1 MSDDSFASEPLITE
15 CVLSSNEISYSLKSL
30 IDIEAAD
37 YSFIDEVIAQIVC
50 DQLQIKPLTLT
61 KAKSIR
67 EFDDHYAK
75 RLITHAIYLNLTVQ
89 DHTIDTASM
98 LITRLD
104 QHQMILEKTWMN
116 KIGLVIDMRI
126 DSLRFSNFTPN
137 HKSIVLLTSNKT
149 ITKQKSLTSTHI
161 LKRSF
166 TTSQLSLK
174 SLSFS
179 QFNEKSV
186 KLIEQ
191 LKSRDATL
199 TSVKNSKST
208 FSLNSFSFS
217 STNIA
222 MIEAATYRMLVKRS
236 DVKIFA
242 VIVLKIDRLITT
254 VENKPEEVNLHE
266 LSHAEVLEQV
276 KVKLFSEYH
285 DYLDVFDRAMV
296 DQLSLHCFYDHKI
309 ELIDEE
315 TFSRSR
321 LYQMFDHKLQKVK
334 KYLIEH
340 LNKEFIFFSFA
351 SYVSLILFAE
361 KKDESLRFCVDYRK
375 LNALTK
381 RNRYPLPLID
391 ETLACIQESKYLT
404 RLNIIAAFN
413 KLRMH
418 SGSEDL
424 TIFITFF
431 DSYKYHV
438 MLFEL
443 INESTFYQH
452 YMNDVLFEYLHQFCQ
467 IYLDDIIIYSKI
479 LKKHKRHVRLI
490 LNRLREADLQ
500 IDIDKCEFHVQK
512 TIFLELLMSIEK
524 LKMNSRKV
532 QAVVDWLT
540 LNNLTQIQFFIDF
553 CNFYQRF
560 IKNFSKIV
568 RSMIQL
574 IQKKIIFEWNEV
586 CQTAF
591 DHMKRRMTETSIL
604 RHFDQT
610 RDFILEIDSFDYVND
625 EVLFQYDDEDVL
637 HSIVFYSKN
646 MSSAECNY
654 EIYDKELLIII
665 WAFEHWRLE
674 LKLIDISIKMFID
687 HQALTSLMKD
697 KKLSRWQMRWVQK
710 LADFNFKIMYRS
722 DKQNIKIDA
731 LTRRA
736 DFVPRGFDD
745 ERVQYQRTT
754 ILTSN
759 RMKIADLEKNNDQSI
774 YKQILETNEIDENC
788 TLLREAIARD
798 EAQYEG
804 IKLKNCRTQNEILYH
819 DSQLWVSFNEL
830 LQMNLIREIHD
841 QSSID
846 HSEILRTVK
855 VIKRNYY
862 WPSMRKTVDR
872 YIRNCY
878 ICQRSKTSRDK
889 SNDLLQPLSISEQRW
904 QNIVM
909 NFIIDLPD
917 SYDYNAI
924 LTVICRLLKERHY
937 ISCITDD
944 EGITVEKTAE
954 MLLQWVY
961 WIHDLLSFIVFDR
974 DSQFTFILWKFLCKR
989 LGISLRLFIAYH
1001 LRIDDQSERVNQN
1014 VERYLRFFC
1023 SYMQNDWF
1031 KWLLMIKF
1039 VDNNA
1044 LSSAIF
1050 LTLFFMNKGFHPR
1063 MSFDP
1068 DIIEYESTRERLQ
1081 IDRAKNISEQM
1092 NKTLIFAREALTKT
1106 REQMVNQANK
1116 HRKKVNYEIE
1126 SKMFLNERNIV
1137 TARSFKKLNDKM
1149 LDSFQI
1155 TESVD
1160 SFYKLKLSETM
1171 RIHDVF
1177 HSELLR
1183 SAVDDSL
1190 PGQKNEP
1197 SRSIVINDEDEWKI
1211 DDILNF
1217 RRYRRRLQY
1226 RVKWKSYDNDLNW
1239 YNADDDE
1246 FMNAQEVVDEFHTRY
1261 SRKAH

>member
-665 WAFEHWRLE
+665 RAFEHWWFK
-674 LKLIDISIKMFID
+674 LKLIDISIKMFIN
-687 HQALTSLMKD
+687 HQALISLMKD
-697 KKLSRWQMRWVQK
+697 KKLSRRQMRWVQK
-710 LADFNFKIMYRS
+710 LADFNFKIMYQS

-736 DFVPRGFDD
+736 DFVPKDLDD
-745 ERVQYQRTT
+745 ERVRYQRTT